1 MSSLTSSTGTGS
13 AGHSLAVI
21 ALGTAAVVALTACTS
36 SRTAGGTSGAAAKAV
51 TIGTTDQVTGLDPAG
66 SWDAGSGTIESEV
79 YATLLSARNGS
90 SDVSPDLASAIA
102 LTGPTTWTVTLKP
115 GLTFAN
121 GHELTSSDVKF
132 SFDRQL
138 AIADKNGPSS
148 LLYNLLS
155 VAAPDRDTVVFT
167 LKSANDTLF
176 PQVLSTAAGY
186 VVDEEVFPADKVLDD
201 AAVVAGKPWSGPY
214 AIRSYEKNAL
224 VSFTANTVYQGQL
237 GTPKTKNV
245 QLKYYTDAGN
255 LKLDVQQGTIDV
267 VYRTLPITD
276 LQDLA
281 GKQGI
286 AVHTGSGNGIRFIVF
301 NLKTQPFGSA
311 TQQAAPAKALA
322 VRQAVADSIDRSQ
335 LASQV
340 YKNTFQP
347 LYSSVPDGI
356 TGATPSLTS
365 LYGDKKGG
373 PDKAAAAQRLSAAGV
388 STPVTLNLQYNPDH
402 YGSSS
407 ADEYALIKTQL
418 EATGLFKVE
427 LQSTAWAQYGKERV
441 ADQYPL
447 YQLGWYA
454 DYLDADNYLSSFYAE
469 NNWVNNGYADPAVR
483 ALIKQEETETDAAK
497 RTALIQQAQD
507 ATAAALPLLPLLQGS
522 TAIVTRAGIEGV
534 PEKLTS
540 AYQFRWAELSKK

>member
-1 MSSLTSSTGTGS
+1 MSSFRTS
-13 AGHSLAVI
+13 AVRGI
-21 ALGTAAVVALTACTS
+21 GVISVGTATLVALTACTS
-36 SRTAGGTSGAAAKAV
+36 ARSTTGAGGSSAKAI

-79 YATLLSARNGS
+79 YATLLTAKNGS
-90 SDVSPDLASAIA
+90 SDVSPDLASAVE
-102 LTGPTTWTVTLKP
+102 LTGPNAYTVTLKP
-115 GLTFAN
+115 GLKFAN

-138 AIADKNGPSS
+138 GIADKNGPSS
-148 LLYNLLS
+148 LLYNLRS
-155 VAAPDRDTVVFT
+155 VDATDPAKVVFT

-176 PQVLSTAAGY
+176 PQILSTAAGY
-186 VVDEEVFPADKVLDD
+186 IVDEQVFPADKILDD
-201 AAVVAGKPWSGPY
+201 AAVVSAKPWSGPY
-214 AIRSYEKNAL
+214 AIGTYDKNSL
-224 VSFTANTVYQGQL
+224 VSFTANAAYQGL
-237 GTPKTKNV
+237 FGAAKTKNI

-255 LKLDVQQGTIDV
+255 LKLDVQQGTIDA
-267 VYRTLPITD
+267 VYRTLPTTD
-276 LQDLA
+276 LQDLSTKP
-281 GKQGI
+281 GVV
-286 AVHTGSGNGIRFIVF
+286 VHTGSGNGIRFIVF

-311 TQQAAPAKALA
+311 TQQADPAKALA
-322 VRQAVADSIDRSQ
+322 VRQAVADSVDRAQ

-347 LYSSVPDGI
+347 LYTSVPDGI
-356 TGATPSLTS
+356 TGATPALKA
-365 LYGDKKGG
+365 LYGDKQGG

-388 STPVTLNLQYNPDH
+388 STPVALNLQYNTDH

-418 EATGLFKVE
+418 EATGLFKVN

-454 DYLDADNYLSSFYAE
+454 DYLDADNYLASFYAD
-469 NNWVNNGYADPAVR
+469 NNWVNNAYDDPAVR
-483 ALIKQEETETDAAK
+483 ALIKQEETETDPAK
-497 RTALIQQAQD
+497 RTTLIQQAQE
-507 ATAAALPLLPLLQGS
+507 ATAAAVPLVPLLQGS
-522 TAIVTRAGIEGV
+522 TAIVTREGIAGV
-534 PEKLTS
+534 PDKLTS